1 MVKRYDAGLLSDYG
15 GGNVEWWQD
24 YLRAEIERC
33 NDHWEGDP
41 TEDHNKV
48 LASEIGKVTS
58 MLVLSV
64 ALSRDDTKKVE
75 DFIVGF
81 LRTIAA
87 LEAKVRRLEGENEGF
102 VQWVN
107 DLHSGMYINCVYCGH
122 RYGPSKDTPVSM
134 ADVLKAHV
142 EKCPKHPMSQLKAEN
157 EILKEELRKCREQ
170 K

>member
-33 NDHWEGDP
+33 NDHYEA
-41 TEDHNKV
+41 E
-48 LASEIGKVTS
+48 
-58 MLVLSV
+58 
-64 ALSRDDTKKVE
+64 
-75 DFIVGF
+75 
-81 LRTIAA
+81 IAA
-87 LEAKVRRLEGENEGF
+87 LETKVRRLEGENEGF